1 MPTTSDRVVDA
12 DLDALTALVDA
23 GGVMV
28 LSGAGMS
35 TDSGIPDYRGPT
47 GSHRR
52 RQPMTYREFTREP
65 EARQRYWARSHV
77 GWRHVATA
85 VPNAAHRAVARL
97 EGLGVVD
104 GVVTQNVDGLHSA
117 AGSRRVIDLHGRLDT
132 VICLD
137 CGTRRPRLEL
147 GLRLAV
153 LNPALERDAVAI
165 APDGDADIDHA
176 RTAGFRVAACR
187 LCGGVLKP
195 DVVFFGESVPGERV
209 DAAFALLSEARV
221 LLVLGSSLTVM
232 SGYRFVIRARRD
244 GTPVAI
250 VNRGPTR
257 GDGDATLRVDAPL
270 GDVLPAVVDR
280 LETAARGS
288 GPA

>member
-1 MPTTSDRVVDA
+1 MRTTSDRVVDA
-12 DLDALTALVDA
+12 DVDALTRLVGA

-35 TDSGIPDYRGPT
+35 TDSGIPDYRGPD

-65 EARQRYWARSHV
+65 AARQRYWARSHV

-85 VPNAAHRAVARL
+85 LPNAAHRAVARL
-97 EGLGVVD
+97 ERLGLVD
-104 GVVTQNVDGLHSA
+104 GVVTQNVDGLHTA

-132 VICLD
+132 VVCLD
-137 CGTRRPRLEL
+137 CSTRRPRLEL

-153 LNPALERDAVAI
+153 LNPALERDAVTV
-165 APDGDADIDHA
+165 APDGDADLG
-176 RTAGFRVAACR
+176 RERVAGFRVADCR
-187 LCGGVLKP
+187 VCGGVLKP

-209 DAAFALLSEARV
+209 DAAFALLDRART

-257 GDGDATLRVDAPL
+257 GDGDATVRVDAPL
-270 GDVLPAVVDR
+270 GEVLPALVAR
-280 LETAARGS
+280 FEAAGR
-288 GPA
+288 